1 MQQLIVAG
9 IRSQLYV
16 TFVPYSCR
24 IFDFLPQLNLY
35 IVCIWRM
42 YSIFFSALPGKVG
55 LTLTEFCIFLVPH
68 QYHVQCYL
76 PLAYHHTGFTFQTEV
91 SPHLEF
97 LPFLEFPSF
106 SSSVKPALAAFLP
119 FIWLSDSDL
128 LLTSQDNLSNTQ
140 HSTCE

>member
-42 YSIFFSALPGKVG
+42 YSIFFSALPGKVE

-106 SSSVKPALAAFLP
+106 FFIICETSLSSFSTIYLAFRPSVD
-119 FIWLSDSDL
+119 ISG
-128 LLTSQDNLSNTQ
+128 
-140 HSTCE
+140 